1 MLQILKMQQMLEQA
15 EKKENEGE
23 EDTKVI
29 KIGSSVTKNNIYLL
43 S

>member
-23 EDTKVI
+23 DTKVI